1 MNKCDGCD
9 DVHGL
14 ALIQE
19 TSMHWSH
26 NEHDLQG
33 ILTMLRGLK
42 SSAMLRR
49 PLQPDARIAGT

>member
-1 MNKCDGCD
+1 MNKCDGRD

-19 TSMHWSH
+19 TSMHCSH
-26 NEHDLQG
+26 NEHGLQG

-42 SSAMLRR
+42 CSAILCR